1 MMMVRARPT
10 MNPFS
15 TGSEMKFATNPSRS
29 SPAASA
35 ITPVVGASVTVRAAN
50 TPDFPAAT
58 SPTAAADSAAVAAIG
73 PTTKCLELPNA
84 A

>member
-1 MMMVRARPT
+1 MIVSAKPT
-10 MNPFS
+10 MKPFI

-29 SPAASA
+29 NPAASA
-35 ITPVVGASVTVRAAN
+35 STPMVRASVTVSAAN
-50 TPDFPAAT
+50 TPALPAAI

-73 PTTKCLELPNA
+73 PTTRCRELPNA